1 MHEAQMPGVCSGFNH
16 YSIITMEALFAIS
29 NMVIIVFFC
38 WWYWRKQ
45 ELPFRKFY
53 WHALAAKLSAGIL
66 LGIIYAATYTT
77 SDTFSLFEWSKEL
90 SYEARRDFVW
100 YLNYLWKGQH
110 EGYFQGIERT
120 LFFVKLTS
128 IFALMTNDNYWISSL
143 YFSLLSFLA
152 GWKLTKVIWKRFPE
166 MGIPAVVAILFFP
179 SCVFWT
185 SGIMKESI
193 AMTALF
199 FLSAVFLKF
208 WMKKR
213 VSVMEVIGG
222 GLSIVF
228 VWKLKYYYIGLLA
241 PLLAAAWLTR
251 KIVEWRKISSF
262 SLELGILAVTL
273 SVFLFIG
280 SLVHPNF
287 SLQKIPQV
295 LVSNNQLLMEASSSE
310 NVVNY
315 HNLEATWGSI
325 VINSPWALVAGLF
338 RPFIWE
344 ADSILK
350 VLTSLENL
358 VLLVL
363 VISSWRLVKNIGG
376 SPHRLLITAVLL
388 YCLLLCVF
396 LAIATPN
403 FGTLVRY
410 RIGFLPFLLLLI
422 INQPFLVRHLAKT
435 FNVHLPHLPR

>member
-1 MHEAQMPGVCSGFNH
+1 
-16 YSIITMEALFAIS
+16 MEALTAIS
-29 NMVIIVFFC
+29 NMVIIIVFC

-77 SDTFSLFEWSKEL
+77 SDTFSLFEWAKEL
-90 SYEARRDFVW
+90 SYEARRDFMW
-100 YLNYLWKGQH
+100 YLGYLWNGKH
-110 EGYFQGIERT
+110 EGYFQGVDRT

-128 IFALMTNDNYWISSL
+128 IFALITNDNYWVSSL

-152 GWKLTKVIWKRFPE
+152 GWKLTKVIWKRIPE
-166 MGIPAVVAILFFP
+166 LGIPAVIAILFFP

-185 SGIMKESI
+185 SGIIKESM

-208 WMKKR
+208 WMKRR
-213 VSVMEVIGG
+213 VSVMEVAGCM
-222 GLSIVF
+222 LSILF

-241 PLLAAAWLTR
+241 PLLMAAWITR
-251 KIVEWRKISSF
+251 RVAEWKKINRF
-262 SLELGILAVTL
+262 SGELSIFTVILIVLLL
-273 SVFLFIG
+273 SG
-280 SLVHPNF
+280 ALVHPNF

-295 LVSNNQLLMEASSSE
+295 LVSNNHLFMEASSPGK
-310 NVVNY
+310 VVNY
-315 HNLEATWGSI
+315 YQLEATWSSVI
-325 VINSPWALVAGLF
+325 INSPWALVSGLF

-344 ADSILK
+344 ADSVLK
-350 VLTSLENL
+350 VLTSFENV

-363 VISSWRLVKNIGG
+363 VIISWRLVKNVGK
-376 SPHRLLITAVLL
+376 SPHRLLIAAVLS
-388 YCLLLCVF
+388 YCLLLCIF

-410 RIGFLPFLLLLI
+410 RIGFLPFLLLFLI
-422 INQPFLVRHLAKT
+422 HQPFLVRYLAKT
-435 FNVHLPHLPR
+435 FNVHLPHLSR